1 MVRRFPTRE
10 LTHMPNG
17 RRRPLGNAH
26 HNVMNKKNHR
36 NSDGWKMVAT
46 AKGVSTFERKS
57 KLHQFLGYA
66 PVWLPALLLL
76 PVLWKDPKAY
86 WIMLSVGSI
95 FGAPLC
101 WTILHIPTFSVNK
114 NLCISGTCTR
124 WDCRNSFLMSKD
136 EKPEYIYVFNRKK
149 KMAFP
154 VWRSSEKSDR
164 DLVESYLF
172 RFIPK
177 ENNNDLKEN
186 S

>member
-1 MVRRFPTRE
+1 
-10 LTHMPNG
+10 
-17 RRRPLGNAH
+17 
-26 HNVMNKKNHR
+26 MNKTIHR

-57 KLHQFLGYA
+57 KLRQFVGYA
-66 PVWLPALLLL
+66 PVCALALLLL
-76 PVLWKDPKAY
+76 PALWKDPKAY
-86 WIMLSVGSI
+86 WIMLSVGLIS
-95 FGAPLC
+95 GAPLC

-114 NLCISGTCTR
+114 NLCVSGACTR
-124 WDCRNSFLMSKD
+124 WDSRNSFLMSKD
-136 EKPEYIYVFNRKK
+136 ENPEYIYVFNRNK

-164 DLVESYLF
+164 NLVESYLS

-177 ENNNDLKEN
+177 ENNNDSKEN

>member
-1 MVRRFPTRE
+1 MRACKPMVR
-10 LTHMPNG
+10 G
-17 RRRPLGNAH
+17 D
-26 HNVMNKKNHR
+26 VMNKKNHR

-101 WTILHIPTFSVNK
+101 WTILHIPIFSVNNK
-114 NLCISGTCTR
+114 MCCSGVRSR
-124 WDCRNSFLMSKD
+124 WATKDAYLMLNSD
-136 EKPEYIYVFNRKK
+136 NPDYIYVFNKK
-149 KMAFP
+149 KGIVFP
-154 VWRSSEKSDR
+154 VWRSSEKNDR
-164 DLVESYLF
+164 DLVESYLS

-177 ENNNDLKEN
+177 DNNDSKEN